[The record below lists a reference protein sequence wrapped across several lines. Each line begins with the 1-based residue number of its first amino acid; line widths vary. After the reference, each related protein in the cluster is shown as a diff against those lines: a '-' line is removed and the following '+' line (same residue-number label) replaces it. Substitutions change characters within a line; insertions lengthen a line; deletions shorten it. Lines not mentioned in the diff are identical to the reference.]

1 MTTIND
7 IMSRD
12 VVCVSP
18 DTALMEIRRNLHER
32 GFHHLLVRDEDEQL
46 VGVISDRDVLK
57 AVSPFLN
64 TYSESARDVRS
75 LERPASEIMREEP
88 VTVTPDTSVSDAAG
102 TLLEH
107 KISCLPVLDGSDLV
121 GIVTTKD
128 LLRHFAGQETAS

>member
-1 MTTIND
+1 MTTINE
-7 IMSRD
+7 IMSRN

-18 DTALMEIRRNLHER
+18 DTALMEIRRHLHER
-32 GFHHLLVRDEDEQL
+32 GFHHLLVRDADDTL

-75 LERPASEIMREEP
+75 LERPASDIMRSEP
-88 VTVTPDTSVSDAAG
+88 VTVTPDTSVSDAAT
-102 TLLEH
+102 TLLDH
-107 KISCLPVLDGSDLV
+107 KISCLPVVDGSDLV

-128 LLRHFAGQETAS
+128 LLRHFAGQQTTS

>member
-1 MTTIND
+1 MKTIND

-18 DTALMEIRRNLHER
+18 DTALMDIRRHLHER
-32 GFHHLLVRDEDEQL
+32 GFHHLLVRDDERL
-46 VGVISDRDVLK
+46 VGVISDRDVLQ
-57 AVSPFLN
+57 AISPFLN

-75 LERPASEIMREEP
+75 LERPASDIMRTDP
-88 VTVTPDTSVSDAAG
+88 VTVAPDTPIPEAAV

-107 KISCLPVLDGSDLV
+107 SISCLPVLSGTDLV

-128 LLRHFAGQETAS
+128 LLRHFAGQEAAS